1 VVPDAAGGSRAL
13 DRVLLMVCDSFGVG
27 AAPDAAEYGDVGANT
42 LSHVAESVGGL
53 HAPYLAGLGL
63 GAVTAMKGIAPQA
76 DPGTA
81 HGRLTERSAGKDST
95 TGHWEVA
102 GVVLDEPFPT
112 HPSGFPR
119 EVMEPFEAA
128 IGRPALGNV
137 AASGTEIIAEL
148 GDEHVRTGFPIVY
161 TSADS
166 VFQVACHV
174 GVVPLDQLYE
184 WCRIARDILDGP
196 NRVGRVI
203 ARPFAGESG
212 AFVRTPDRRDFSV
225 TPPGRTVLDFCVAAG
240 VTVCGVGKI
249 VDLYGGQGISE
260 FRYSQSNDD
269 GVDLSIEYLSG
280 PGPQLVMAN
289 LVDFDSKYG
298 HRNDFEGYAR
308 CIEALDRRLPE
319 LLEAACGDGRGVFF
333 LTGDHG
339 CDPTDLPSTDHTR
352 EYTPVLAAGLSGAG
366 AVDLGTWGRP
376 SRRHWECRPRGWWG
390 RALPV
395 CSGCRPARPAG
406 ARAWTTS

>member
-1 VVPDAAGGSRAL
+1 
-13 DRVLLMVCDSFGVG
+13 
-27 AAPDAAEYGDVGANT
+27 
-42 LSHVAESVGGL
+42 
-53 HAPYLAGLGL
+53 
-63 GAVTAMKGIAPQA
+63 
-76 DPGTA
+76 
-81 HGRLTERSAGKDST
+81 
-95 TGHWEVA
+95 
-102 GVVLDEPFPT
+102 
-112 HPSGFPR
+112 
-119 EVMEPFEAA
+119 
-128 IGRPALGNV
+128 
-137 AASGTEIIAEL
+137 
-148 GDEHVRTGFPIVY
+148 VY

-366 AVDLGTWGRP
+366 AVDLGT
-376 SRRHWECRPRGWWG
+376 RGCFG
-390 RALPV
+390 DLGATIAEALGVPTEGLV
-395 CSGCRPARPAG
+395 GESFAG
-406 ARAWTTS
+406 LLGL